1 MLFRESRRLNA
12 VVVTDPPRESEG
24 KALSP
29 LLQQEALQSVVAA
42 AAPGEEERECEGSVE
57 HLWSGGS
64 LKLAGPRLVVD
75 GARRLVVRLIVG
87 KRLLFSGV
95 RKREDEER

>member
-1 MLFRESRRLNA
+1 MGMLFRESQRLNA

-29 LLQQEALQSVVAA
+29 LLQQEAPRSVVAA
-42 AAPGEEERECEGSVE
+42 AAPGGGEREYEGSVE
-57 HLWSGGS
+57 HLGLGGS

-75 GARRLVVRLIVG
+75 AARRLVVRLIVG
-87 KRLLFSGV
+87 EKLL
-95 RKREDEER
+95 